1 MMIAFTVGVIVLLP
15 ILGMVLGSYIVL
27 QRRRGSVDVMDI
39 PLLVAA
45 ILVVGGQA
53 VLEWAHTQ
61 AGMQFIP
68 GNMAWVAW
76 IRTCGCV
83 VGYAL
88 TRKYFSQGLWLAL
101 TAICALGIFL
111 NWLPIILRD
120 NEEVGSVFV
129 LMNAFAVANFIA
141 LPALLMARNTVRVTS
156 GRTATIGYASF
167 VIAAILLVLYPT
179 VIPVTTSVGSMP
191 GLVLADGALLAVLL
205 GVILTRQAA
214 QRIIA

>member
-1 MMIAFTVGVIVLLP
+1 MIALTVVAIVLLP

-76 IRTCGCV
+76 MRTCGCI

-88 TRKYFSQGLWLAL
+88 TRKYFSQGMWLAL
-101 TAICALGIFL
+101 TAICAIGIFM

-120 NEEVGSVFV
+120 NEEVRSAFV
-129 LMNAFAVANFIA
+129 LMNTFAVANFIA
-141 LPALLMARNTVRVTS
+141 LPALLMARNTSRVAS
-156 GRTATIGYASF
+156 GRMATIGYASF

-191 GLVLADGALLAVLL
+191 GLVLADGAMLAVLV
-205 GVILTRQAA
+205 GVILTRPVA
-214 QRIIA
+214 QRITA

>member
-1 MMIAFTVGVIVLLP
+1 MMIAFTVVVIVLLP

-53 VLEWAHTQ
+53 ALEWAHMQ

-88 TRKYFSQGLWLAL
+88 TRKYFSQGMWIALAV
-101 TAICALGIFL
+101 ICALTIVM

-129 LMNAFAVANFIA
+129 LMNAFAVAGFIA
-141 LPALLMARNTVRVTS
+141 FPALLMARNTSRVAS

-179 VIPVTTSVGSMP
+179 VISVTTSVGSMP

-205 GVILTRQAA
+205 GVILTRPAA
-214 QRIIA
+214 RRITV